1 MCTILLLL
9 ILLCRYCR
17 GESENLEFVQHTNSA
32 EQNTEATL
40 SSSDTSYYERR
51 CLRGYA
57 ASNFYIQDTNNYDK
71 WMNDDTILYLLE
83 TGTYKGPGGIAE
95 YVDGPSYFASSFV
108 TLDLQMLPISFN
120 ETICVAQFL
129 SKHVYTTDPVKVG
142 EPVGLTFI
150 LAVTLYWTVAVA
162 DDGVELGTTDVR
174 PNSRFNNYDENY
186 DFKIHRIN
194 MYFPNAFLRR
204 LAGVELETDKVRDFV
219 CDVIMSPRCKE
230 TRNLNQLSSH
240 EECVTMY
247 ETLLSTN
254 MTGYMDDYTKGCR
267 ILHAV
272 YALENQKHCPHLSF
286 KPQKDYLGLTKCQIS
301 SGMVPSDIFSEVE
314 LDSIQQHSITFGFDS
329 QEQYIESD
337 PVPVISHGVKAQSTP
352 SEDTSKSPQDTG
364 NESEF
369 MRLQFF
375 DPLIPCGDGS
385 PSGVYV
391 EHNPKVQ
398 NSQNHILVFLGG
410 AACTNPQDCEKA
422 YRMEPFKFSTDYYP
436 STLEGSTVL
445 SRDPTINPTMHN
457 YTKWMVP
464 YCSQDFFLGD
474 IKKGKVGNFTHAGS
488 LIFDAAL
495 KYWQGQVRSN
505 FFPLDSTGGSVVLDN
520 VVVVGISAG
529 AIGVM
534 NKVDMIR
541 TIINSEEDKIK
552 TRNLKII
559 LDSPSVM
566 SDLPQA
572 GKNFKTAM
580 VEYTNLKE
588 NPLCHPLNPFTR
600 TFERMSA
607 LPCCLSTHCMLRYDK
622 RLSSFYDINW
632 KTGGNNANNEEEI
645 LILDSAYDPVALM
658 PSVDVSSDQD
668 DDRSTDITS
677 ALFVQ
682 LEIGGMRKSRG
693 VETAAF
699 AKSMA
704 QQKMSQNITLEEF
717 YDQPRVKWIF
727 SSCYQHSFLVPSSSV
742 LELSCL
748 YGNYE
753 DEQFDYVCRD
763 GGYSFVIETD
773 SYYFGVW
780 RTPDTWDL
788 AVFRDESIHEIVNNF
803 VRGNFSGQ
811 LPSPVVLEGDVALLS
826 YDTPDVI
833 DFRLQP
839 CVGPNCREDTASSS
853 TLPSCQAM
861 IETTNYFVPV
871 PTGFVFVWLVVL
883 LLFLAATPFLRIS
896 FTKFSTGKIVAD
908 MKDALHTSVELQTQ
922 RISLRNADISKEEV
936 PRNTRKSRTFSDS
949 ALAIDG
955 ISVVLSDG
963 RNIVT
968 DVNISLKY
976 GTLNALCGRSGSG
989 KSTLLRALSLLHY
1002 PGMEV
1007 EIRNGSSILERT
1019 PKAFLRQHDDS
1030 VGFGKLTPVDYLC
1043 YTAQIIGCDK
1053 GKTADVL
1060 LFADRMFSRKKK
1072 NHSTDPD
1079 NYSDAFTSTKIE
1091 NLSGGQRRF
1100 LNIAVTLLSEPK
1112 LLLLDEP
1119 LSGLDSA
1126 SSLFV
1131 LEGLESIA
1139 LVSDC
1144 AIFMTVHQPSERI
1157 LEHYD
1162 TVFFMDGGQLTFQ
1175 KSVNPESVHELHTD
1189 LENRMISNSTFRPFQ
1204 PIDEESLQQSIE
1216 TNNANRKSY
1225 SSDKYND
1232 NINCIESGI
1241 KMFSKTMKQIAPLA
1255 HRLHI
1260 QFGWEAMSG
1269 CTLVILLMLVV
1280 FLLRFEKFYPQ
1291 KVVTL
1296 SLTIIGIPSV
1306 VFPHKVVEHAVMW
1319 KAHKEELDDKKIT
1332 PLAFQIS
1339 TALYTF
1345 PVPIFSLLVGQILV
1359 YLIEGWS
1366 FDSFAYQWVIASVHL
1381 MCSFQVG
1388 RMLMVWFRGDFSKGI
1403 RYYVMLLVYA
1413 FIFNGVCLSTNKPP
1427 EFMRWLY
1434 WFSINFWGIS
1444 SSVIR
1449 QFDSDVYS
1457 NTEYC
1462 SDLVACMGTDNNII
1476 VRNLGFAPLSNTVRA
1491 LNILTC
1497 VFVAFWLLEFA
1508 ILHHRRTGSGKKLN

>member
-1 MCTILLLL
+1 MRTILLLL

-17 GESENLEFVQHTNSA
+17 GESENLEFVQHTNGA
-32 EQNTEATL
+32 AQNTDAAL
-40 SSSDTSYYERR
+40 SSLDTSYYKRR

-57 ASNFYIQDTNNYDK
+57 ASNFDLLDTDNYDK
-71 WMNDDTILYLLE
+71 WMDDDTIMYLAE
-83 TGTYKGPGGIAE
+83 TGTYKGPSGIAE
-95 YVDGPSYFASSFV
+95 YIGGSVYFASSFV
-108 TLDLQMLPISFN
+108 ELESQMLPISFN
-120 ETICVAQFL
+120 ETICVAHFSIKIDL
-129 SKHVYTTDPVKVG
+129 TTDPVRVG
-142 EPVGLTFI
+142 EPVGLASTFGF
-150 LAVTLYWTVAVA
+150 TLYWTVAVA
-162 DDGVELGTTDVR
+162 DDGVELNTTDVR
-174 PNSRFNNYDENY
+174 PSNRFNNYDENY
-186 DFKIHRIN
+186 DFKTHRIN
-194 MYFPNAFLRR
+194 VYFPNAYLRR
-204 LAGVELETDKVRDFV
+204 LYGVELETDKVRDFV
-219 CDVIMSPRCKE
+219 CDVIMSPGCNE
-230 TRNLNQLSSH
+230 TRDLNQLSSH

-254 MTGYMDDYTKGCR
+254 MTGSMDDYTKGCR

-272 YALENQKHCPHLSF
+272 YALKNQKHCPHLSF
-286 KPQKDYLGLTKCQIS
+286 KPQQDYLGITKCQIS
-301 SGMVPSDIFSEVE
+301 SGQVPSDIFSEVE
-314 LDSIQQHSITFGFDS
+314 LDFIQQQSITYGFDS

-337 PVPVISHGVKAQSTP
+337 PVPVISHGVKALQSTP
-352 SEDTSKSPQDTG
+352 SEDTSKSPKDTG

-398 NSQNHILVFLGG
+398 NSQNHVLVFLGG

-534 NKVDMIR
+534 NKIDTIR

-566 SDLPQA
+566 SDLPHA

-580 VEYTNLKE
+580 VEYTNLSE

-607 LPCCLSTHCMLRYDK
+607 LPCCLSTHCMLRYDE

-658 PSVDVSSDQD
+658 SSVDVSSDQD
-668 DDRSTDITS
+668 DDSSTDITS

-704 QQKMSQNITLEEF
+704 LQKMSQNITLEEF

-727 SSCYQHSFLVPSSSV
+727 SSCYQHTFLVPSSSV

-773 SYYFGVW
+773 SHYFGVW

-839 CVGPNCREDTASSS
+839 CVGPNCREDTAPSS

-861 IETTNYFVPV
+861 IETANYFVPV
-871 PTGFVFVWLVVL
+871 PTGFVVVWLFVL
-883 LLFLAATPFLRIS
+883 LIFLAATPFLRIS
-896 FTKFSTGKIVAD
+896 FTKILIGKIEAD
-908 MKDALHTSVELQTQ
+908 MKDALRTSVELRTS
-922 RISLRNADISKEEV
+922 RLSFHSLDREEEEKV
-936 PRNTRKSRTFSDS
+936 LRNTRKSQRILSDS

-955 ISVVLSDG
+955 ISVVMSDG
-963 RNIVT
+963 KNIVT
-968 DVNISLKY
+968 DVSISLKY

-989 KSTLLRALSLLHY
+989 KSTLLRALSLLHH
-1002 PGMEV
+1002 PGIEV

-1030 VGFGKLTPVDYLC
+1030 VGFGKLTPVDYLR

-1060 LFADRMFSRKKK
+1060 LFADQMFSRKKK
-1072 NHSTDPD
+1072 NRSTDPE
-1079 NYSDAFTSTKIE
+1079 NYFDAFTSTKIE

-1100 LNIAVTLLSEPK
+1100 LNIAATLLSEPK

-1175 KSVNPESVHELHTD
+1175 ESVNPESVHELHTE
-1189 LENRMISNSTFRPFQ
+1189 LEKRMISDSTSKPFQ

-1216 TNNANRKSY
+1216 PNNANRRSY
-1225 SSDKYND
+1225 GSDNYNG

-1241 KMFSKTMKQIAPLA
+1241 KMFSKTIKQIAPLA
-1255 HRLHI
+1255 HRLHL
-1260 QFGWEAMSG
+1260 QFGWEPLSG
-1269 CTLVILLMLVV
+1269 CTLVIFLM
-1280 FLLRFEKFYPQ
+1280 FIAGLLRFEKFYPQ
-1291 KVVTL
+1291 KVVSL

-1306 VFPHKVVEHAVMW
+1306 VFPHKVVEHALMW

-1339 TALYTF
+1339 TALLTF

-1366 FDSFAYQWVIASVHL
+1366 FDSFAYQWVVATVHL
-1381 MCSFQVG
+1381 MCSFQLG

-1403 RYYVMLLVYA
+1403 RYYVMFLVYA
-1413 FIFNGVCLSTNKPP
+1413 FIFNGVCMSTNKPP
-1427 EFMRWLY
+1427 EFLRWLY

-1444 SSVIR
+1444 GSVIR

-1462 SDLVACMGTDNNII
+1462 SDLIACLVSDNNNII
-1476 VRNLGFAPLSNTVRA
+1476 RNLGFAPLSNTVRA

-1508 ILHHRRTGSGKKLN
+1508 ILHHRRTGS